1 MHIWALFI
9 DIKDGV
15 RESVNLEVD
24 SVDETVYSIFTGE
37 VSDRETYKTVLV
49 YKPLEPTELVPN
61 DDLDSLFS
69 SVEDLENKCCAYTI
83 DDTLRDI
90 YNGIDDIAQIP
101 RNIYALVF
109 KRGTPSPPPKHKPTL
124 SFDEVAVLE
133 PRNALVAAL
142 YDQALEQRLVL
153 VRAPPASGK
162 TVLMKLL
169 FRYIRYV
176 DQEARI
182 NVYDRW
188 PDQHRFRTIYE
199 RFDHPDY
206 GESVFALREI
216 PRFRLEDSSSRKWIL
231 LDEAQLSYGD
241 DSLWTIFKNRP
252 LRTRIVCFAAYG
264 DNIAEPPGENRLP
277 IIVPDPGLV
286 GLFPSSDVAH
296 GLCCTRDE
304 YDAYLACYRQSLAS
318 RKANT
323 TPPASDLTEH
333 IFSITAGHLGS
344 VETMLALTALVN
356 KRLNID
362 ASEISLERFYTA
374 FTPEEFFDN
383 VRYLSTQAR
392 SLPLLG
398 DPIQSEE
405 VEILHER
412 LGLGR
417 LSVPF
422 WDTRLPLLAQMS
434 KKGWIT
440 METLECRRQFFECD
454 LLTFWKAVVANMS
467 LSALR
472 ETARA
477 RARVAAASESAALG
491 EPVWRTEFYRAIC
504 VVADGSFHVTPE
516 YMTPGTTHLGRIDF
530 LVPQRGWG
538 IEIVQDSDRLE
549 EQDSRS
555 TPEAY
560 HPWISKNCLK
570 DYVML
575 DFRSSIPKT
584 PHPDANATVSSSHFY
599 GDTTKRAHETP
610 RRPKEPILMT
620 TPDHDRLSSIAPFTS
635 TAVHVQPDFAE
646 AALQMAG
653 KFVGPVAVD
662 DFLDRYL
669 PGSSAPPLPP
679 VDRQSFRAVAK
690 LSKEPDM
697 YDPLIQALSPFCQ
710 GISLVNTAGVADP
723 ESGALLNRSIKPD
736 ISYYKKSR
744 TPPPDSCITRARD
757 MITFLEL
764 KVRDVDEPFDTRRT
778 GGPFE
783 RAANNARDT
792 RGQLTVYANAIQAMQ
807 FRTHAFAVYINKARC
822 RFMRFTRSGAVVT
835 APFDYTEVDW
845 LAVFFWRLSH
855 ADDAQRD
862 IDTTITPIPADAPD
876 AAKARSS
883 LGLKDDAPLYKV
895 LVVDDY
901 TKKNQR
907 YIVSEPFTKHHIYP
921 LGRGTRCFKAYD
933 CKTGKVVLL
942 KDTWRVD
949 GYDKEGDTYRLL
961 HEHKVP
967 HIAGLLAAGDVPGRN
982 SECGATHDVF
992 PKPRKHRIHIHYRLV
1007 LDTVGDP
1014 LTRFDST
1021 WGMVQAVYCA
1031 VQVHAAA
1038 VTAAGILHRDIS
1050 VGNIVLVPDGG
1061 ILIDRELS
1069 KRLDEK
1075 QARTYEKTGTIQFIS
1090 VRQLK
1095 SPGLLPHNVGD
1106 DLESFVHVLVWT
1118 AARYAPGTMSIAERT
1133 AFVKSFDSPDGEH
1146 KSMLMRLGEEGI
1158 YGMKLDQNG
1167 VNEVLIPLFGAFGTR
1182 YKEGTKRQASDRVRK
1197 ELEKLESHGWMLDI
1211 LKKGLEDEEWQ
1222 SADDARKRKSQTSE
1236 YDLDTENA
1244 EEEDEE
1250 AEHAAKRNR
1259 H

>member
-1 MHIWALFI
+1 
-9 DIKDGV
+9 
-15 RESVNLEVD
+15 
-24 SVDETVYSIFTGE
+24 
-37 VSDRETYKTVLV
+37 
-49 YKPLEPTELVPN
+49 
-61 DDLDSLFS
+61 
-69 SVEDLENKCCAYTI
+69 
-83 DDTLRDI
+83 
-90 YNGIDDIAQIP
+90 
-101 RNIYALVF
+101 
-109 KRGTPSPPPKHKPTL
+109 
-124 SFDEVAVLE
+124 
-133 PRNALVAAL
+133 
-142 YDQALEQRLVL
+142 
-153 VRAPPASGK
+153 
-162 TVLMKLL
+162 
-169 FRYIRYV
+169 
-176 DQEARI
+176 
-182 NVYDRW
+182 
-188 PDQHRFRTIYE
+188 
-199 RFDHPDY
+199 
-206 GESVFALREI
+206 
-216 PRFRLEDSSSRKWIL
+216 
-231 LDEAQLSYGD
+231 
-241 DSLWTIFKNRP
+241 
-252 LRTRIVCFAAYG
+252 
-264 DNIAEPPGENRLP
+264 
-277 IIVPDPGLV
+277 
-286 GLFPSSDVAH
+286 
-296 GLCCTRDE
+296 
-304 YDAYLACYRQSLAS
+304 
-318 RKANT
+318 
-323 TPPASDLTEH
+323 
-333 IFSITAGHLGS
+333 
-344 VETMLALTALVN
+344 
-356 KRLNID
+356 
-362 ASEISLERFYTA
+362 
-374 FTPEEFFDN
+374 
-383 VRYLSTQAR
+383 
-392 SLPLLG
+392 
-398 DPIQSEE
+398 
-405 VEILHER
+405 
-412 LGLGR
+412 
-417 LSVPF
+417 
-422 WDTRLPLLAQMS
+422 
-434 KKGWIT
+434 
-440 METLECRRQFFECD
+440 
-454 LLTFWKAVVANMS
+454 MS
-467 LSALR
+467 LSTLR
-472 ETARA
+472 ETSRA
-477 RARVAAASESAALG
+477 RGRVAAASKSAVFG
-491 EPVWRTEFYRAIC
+491 EAVWRTGFYRVMC
-504 VVADGSFHVTPE
+504 VVADGAFHVTPE
-516 YMTPGTTHLGRIDF
+516 YMASSGTTCLGWIDF
-530 LVPQRGWG
+530 LVPQHGWG

-549 EQDSRS
+549 GNDSRS
-555 TPEAY
+555 TSGRSY
-560 HPWISKNCLK
+560 HSWISKNYLK

-575 DFRSSIPKT
+575 DFRSSTPKMPYPSLPRLHHLVFAEDSST
-584 PHPDANATVSSSHFY
+584 YVVMNCHLQQDKAAQATATTTTMTDANATVSSSHFY
-599 GDTTKRAHETP
+599 GDTTKRAHQTP
-610 RRPKEPILMT
+610 RRPKEPILTT

-635 TAVHVQPDFAE
+635 TAVHVQPDFAQ

-679 VDRQSFRAVAK
+679 VNRQSFQVVAK

-710 GISLVNTAGVADP
+710 GISLVNTAGVSDP

-736 ISYYKKSR
+736 ISCYKKGR

-764 KVRDVDEPFDTRRT
+764 KVRDVDEPFDTKRM

-855 ADDAQRD
+855 ADDAQRG
-862 IDTTITPIPADAPD
+862 IDTTITPISADAPD
-876 AAKARSS
+876 ASKARSS

-933 CKTGKVVLL
+933 CQTGKVVLL

-961 HEHKVP
+961 HKHKVP

-992 PKPRKHRIHIHYRLV
+992 PKPRKHRVHIHYRLV

-1031 VQVHAAA
+1031 VQAHAAA

-1061 ILIDRELS
+1061 ILIDWELS

-1095 SPGLLPHNVGD
+1095 SPGQLPHNIGD

-1197 ELEKLESHGWMLDI
+1197 ELEKLESHDWMLDI

-1222 SADDARKRKSQTSE
+1222 SADDAWVSHPIKQDDKRAPADSRKRKSQTSE

-1244 EEEDEE
+1244 EEEEE
-1250 AEHAAKRNR
+1250 AEHAAKRSR